1 MVVLVVALAL
11 ARVDHYCLLFVSA
24 ELQGRKKARKTVQRR
39 SCMSIT
45 GMYRL
50 GFKKSLCYGSAASVA
65 GLLDVPVHHLTVIK
79 CEHLCRA
86 AIWLQ
91 GKRWFREMHEAVSTH
106 AALLKRVK
114 DPSE

>member
-1 MVVLVVALAL
+1 
-11 ARVDHYCLLFVSA
+11 
-24 ELQGRKKARKTVQRR
+24 
-39 SCMSIT
+39 MSIT

-65 GLLDVPVHHLTVIK
+65 GLLDVPVHYNTVIK

-86 AIWLQ
+86 AIWFQ

>member
-1 MVVLVVALAL
+1 M
-11 ARVDHYCLLFVSA
+11 
-24 ELQGRKKARKTVQRR
+24 
-39 SCMSIT
+39 I

-65 GLLDVPVHHLTVIK
+65 GLLDVPVHRLTVIK

>member
-24 ELQGRKKARKTVQRR
+24 ELQGRRKARTTAPVRR
-39 SCMSIT
+39 CMTIT

-65 GLLDVPVHHLTVIK
+65 GLLDVPVHFLTVIK

-86 AIWLQ
+86 AIWFQ
-91 GKRWFREMHEAVSTH
+91 GKRWFTEMHEAVSTH